1 VDGLAGL
8 LGGRVSSLPLKCL
21 GLPLGVAYKAKHIWD
36 SVIEKI
42 GHRLIVGKR
51 MYLLRPVGLPFLRAH
66 FPIFKSIQL

>member
-1 VDGLAGL
+1 LKINLAKSELILVGNVDNVDGLAGL

-42 GHRLIVGKR
+42 ECRLT
-51 MYLLRPVGLPFLRAH
+51 
-66 FPIFKSIQL
+66 S